1 MVDIQACLTQA
12 EKICRLQGLILT
24 TKRKLILTA
33 LLQVKKAVSAYE
45 LIELLETQFEES
57 LAPMSI
63 YRTLAFLE
71 KCHLVHKL
79 NIANKYVACADII
92 NEAPHETSQLFFC
105 QLCQRVDEVKL
116 DPTKISD
123 LDNKAK
129 QFGYQ
134 ILSSHLELN
143 CICNACLR

>member
-1 MVDIQACLTQA
+1 MENIQACLIQA
-12 EKICRLQGLILT
+12 EKTCRQQGLQLT

-33 LLQVKKAVSAYE
+33 LLQVKKAISAYE
-45 LIELLETQFEES
+45 LIELLETQFKET

-63 YRTLAFLE
+63 YRILAFLE
-71 KCHLVHKL
+71 ECHLVHKL

-92 NEAPHETSQLFFC
+92 NEPPHATAQLFFC
-105 QLCQRVDEVKL
+105 QLCQRVDEIKL
-116 DPTKISD
+116 DPIKVSD

-134 ILSSHLELN
+134 LLSSHIELN

>member
-1 MVDIQACLTQA
+1 MADIQACLTQA
-12 EKICRLQGLILT
+12 EKICRLKGLILT

-33 LLQVKKAVSAYE
+33 LLQIKRAVSAYE
-45 LIELLETQFEES
+45 LIELLETQFKES

-63 YRTLAFLE
+63 YRSLAFLE

-92 NEAPHETSQLFFC
+92 NEAPHEASPLFFC
-105 QLCQRVDEVKL
+105 QQCQRVDEVML
-116 DPTKISD
+116 EPTKISD

-134 ILSSHLELN
+134 ILSSHIELN
-143 CICNACLR
+143 CICNSCLR

>member
-1 MVDIQACLTQA
+1 MENIQVCINQA
-12 EKICRLQGLILT
+12 EKKCRLQGLILT

-45 LIELLETQFEES
+45 LVELLETQFKES

-63 YRTLAFLE
+63 YRILAFLE

-79 NIANKYVACADII
+79 NIANKYVACADIL
-92 NEAPHETSQLFFC
+92 NEQPHETSQLFFC

-116 DPTKISD
+116 EPRKSSD

-134 ILSSHLELN
+134 ILSSHIELN

>member
-1 MVDIQACLTQA
+1 MENIQVCINQA
-12 EKICRLQGLILT
+12 EKTCRLQGLILT

-45 LIELLETQFEES
+45 LVELLETQFKES

-63 YRTLAFLE
+63 YRILAFLE

-79 NIANKYVACADII
+79 NIANKYVACADIL
-92 NEAPHETSQLFFC
+92 NEQPHETSQLFFC

-116 DPTKISD
+116 EPSKSSD

-134 ILSSHLELN
+134 ILSSHIELN
-143 CICNACLR
+143 CMCNACLR